1 MYRYTIPL
9 ILLIS
14 RNPANQL
21 RMAVYSL
28 SHDSQGFIHTSKR
41 WLGMG
46 FLLPST
52 VSIWEFIKK
61 GKTNIFA
68 QTSSR
73 AQKSPNFWAFARFM
87 TSTRW
92 SFHESHTVATDETTA
107 WGGEEFHFFGDI
119 LFFGWVLVGRFVKLK
134 QQKIQKNSLLKQ
146 TACTSRWDPAMVDFI
161 FFGKFYKTTWPFH
174 EKKITL
180 KIMWTKSPFFFLKPQ
195 NGWEKKHQGT
205 PTKGCGPGFESL
217 ASIQPFATS
226 SWALVTNK
234 QNISHRI
241 HVGCIYLHLVDV
253 YGKCR

>member
-161 FFGKFYKTTWPFH
+161 FSENSTKQH
-174 EKKITL
+174 DHSMKK
-180 KIMWTKSPFFFLKPQ
+180 KSPWKSCGQNHRFFFWSLKTV
-195 NGWEKKHQGT
+195 GKK
-205 PTKGCGPGFESL
+205 
-217 ASIQPFATS
+217 TS
-226 SWALVTNK
+226 GNPDEGLWTRIW
-234 QNISHRI
+234 ISGLHPAI
-241 HVGCIYLHLVDV
+241 CNFQLSVGDQ
-253 YGKCR
+253 